1 MIKYCFAQPLYNSNF
16 DSSLLEFQYRTH
28 KQWESSTTTSF
39 KNFNNISQKSH
50 NILVNELLKYTK
62 QVITKEHQINL
73 YEIWANEYME
83 KEFQEPHTHP
93 RSHFSF
99 TIIHKCPEES
109 GRLKF
114 YNPYEQLEYAHED
127 IFFKCGFSLIE
138 PAQEENTII
147 IWPSYMKHMVTPGSN
162 KTKRITYSGNFK
174 IIV

>member
-1 MIKYCFAQPLYNSNF
+1 MITDYFAQPIYNSNF
-16 DSSLLEFQYRTH
+16 DSSLLEFEYRTH
-28 KQWESSTTTSF
+28 KQWESNTTTSF
-39 KNFNNISQKSH
+39 KNFNNMPQKSH
-50 NILVNELLKYTK
+50 NILISELSKYTK

-83 KEFQEPHTHP
+83 KEFQELHTHP

-99 TIIHKCPEES
+99 TIINKCPKGS

-127 IFFKCGFSLIE
+127 IFFKYLNFTLA
-138 PAQEENTII
+138 PPQEENTII
-147 IWPSYMKHMVTPGSN
+147 IWPSYMKHMVTPGNN
-162 KTKRITYSGNFK
+162 KTKRITYSGNFH